1 MIKCMGYPLL
11 ATFSRVFSR
20 SLPLSRPMPEAN
32 LMISVRHRTQSRLE
46 WLASHQF
53 IVKDPCHSRW
63 WQLKYFVCSARKLGK
78 MIPIWRLFFWMGW
91 FNHQLVT
98 SYALGKFRDIFRYL
112 FKTFG
117 FETRKTTSI
126 LMWRSTRW
134 HGVCLKSWCKKRLAW
149 TIAAMMWGYT
159 LGQKVDAELC
169 NGCVVFA
176 LGPWGAKKT
185 KAFSF
190 YEQTQHQSNMSN
202 QQFQVFTLRMQGLAM
217 PKITHWWPE
226 PLATHP
232 LDTLGCDGNAATA
245 MWQVW

>member
-1 MIKCMGYPLL
+1 MLL
-11 ATFSRVFSR
+11 ANSETYSNTCSK
-20 SLPLSRPMPEAN
+20 PLALRPEEPQA
-32 LMISVRHRTQSRLE
+32 
-46 WLASHQF
+46 
-53 IVKDPCHSRW
+53 
-63 WQLKYFVCSARKLGK
+63 
-78 MIPIWRLFFWMGW
+78 FWCGGL
-91 FNHQLVT
+91 QDGTECV
-98 SYALGKFRDIFRYL
+98 
-112 FKTFG
+112 
-117 FETRKTTSI
+117 
-126 LMWRSTRW
+126 
-134 HGVCLKSWCKKRLAW
+134 LKSWCKKRLAW

-217 PKITHWWPE
+217 PKSTHWWPE